1 MFCYET
7 FMQVTK
13 WQYKIHINI
22 YKKKKAQ
29 VYKHLVP
36 NFGMHTDT
44 VRQRLNF
51 D

>member
-1 MFCYET
+1 MFCYEP

-13 WQYKIHINI
+13 CQYKIHINSK
-22 YKKKKAQ
+22 KKKKAH

-44 VRQRLNF
+44 VRQRFNF